1 MCCEIWEKSE
11 NLKHRSEVEKMLELD
26 GLKYFSTPRPRGKR
40 GGGAAVI
47 GNTER
52 FDFEKLSIQI
62 PSHLEVVWVLAKPK
76 TPDAQFKRILLC
88 SFYSPPRSRLRNKL

>member
-62 PSHLEVVWVLAKPK
+62 PSHFEVE
-76 TPDAQFKRILLC
+76 TNC
-88 SFYSPPRSRLRNKL
+88 